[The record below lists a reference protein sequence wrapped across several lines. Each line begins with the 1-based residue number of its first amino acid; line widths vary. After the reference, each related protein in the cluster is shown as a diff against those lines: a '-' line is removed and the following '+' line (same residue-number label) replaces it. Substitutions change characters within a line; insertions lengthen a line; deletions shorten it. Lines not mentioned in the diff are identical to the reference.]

1 MSFIYRLNAFAT
13 RQLPIKLARL
23 AAGRPLASFTFDDF
37 PKSAWTGG
45 GPILDRFGAKATYYA
60 VGSFCGRTVEDVEQY
75 DEDDLQ
81 AVHAAGHEIGCH
93 TFSHEHGPGVSSE
106 RLREDIG
113 RNAAFLNAR
122 LGQAP
127 TTFAYPYGEV
137 SPRTKA
143 LFAKAFPVSRGI
155 RPGINGA
162 VSDMAQLRAVPLESR
177 SWSALEVERWVEAAR
192 ASKGWLVFF
201 SHDVSDNPSPYG
213 ATPAMLTHAL
223 TCVRQAGIE
232 IMTVKDALAVATR

>member
-23 AAGRPLASFTFDDF
+23 NAGRALASFTFDDF
-37 PKSAWTGG
+37 PKSAWTEG

-60 VGSFCGRTVEDVEQY
+60 VGGFCGRTVEAVEQY
-75 DEDDLQ
+75 DEADLK

-93 TFSHEHGPGVSSE
+93 TFTHEHGPGVPSA
-106 RLREDIG
+106 RLREDIA
-113 RNAAFLNAR
+113 RNEAFLRQR
-122 LGQAP
+122 LGEAP
-127 TTFAYPYGEV
+127 VSFAYPYGEV

-143 LFAKAFPVSRGI
+143 LFAKAFAVSRGI
-155 RPGINGA
+155 RPGVNGA
-162 VSDMAQLRAVPLESR
+162 VSDLAQLRAVPLESR
-177 SWSALEVERWVEAAR
+177 SWKALEVERWVEAAR

-201 SHDVSDNPSPYG
+201 SHDVSDSPSPYG

-223 TCVRQAGIE
+223 TCVRQAGID
-232 IMTVKDALAVATR
+232 IVTMKDALAVATR